1 MSWSLV
7 TLSGRF
13 CKNKILLGGRY
24 SSGICT
30 AGRLGAGAAAAPST
44 DNDASV
50 KQKNGERCKST
61 FCSHSF
67 RAELLLERIGIASRS
82 LVPYIG

>member
-44 DNDASV
+44 GDDASV
-50 KQKNGERCKST
+50 KQKSKKGAGLPSAAILFERN
-61 FCSHSF
+61 FCL
-67 RAELLLERIGIASRS
+67 RG
-82 LVPYIG
+82 LV

>member
-1 MSWSLV
+1 M

-30 AGRLGAGAAAAPST
+30 AGRLGAGAAVAPST
-44 DNDASV
+44 DNDTSV
-50 KQKNGERCKST
+50 SQQSEEGREST
-61 FCSHSF
+61 FCGHSLCT
-67 RAELLLERIGIASRS
+67 ELLLERIGVASRS
-82 LVPYIG
+82 LAAYRR

>member
-13 CKNKILLGGRY
+13 CKNKILFGGRY

-30 AGRLGAGAAAAPST
+30 AGRLGTGAAAAPST
-44 DNDASV
+44 GNNASV
-50 KQKNGERCKST
+50 KQQNKEGMQVYFLQPFSLHGT
-61 FCSHSF
+61 F
-67 RAELLLERIGIASRS
+67 A
-82 LVPYIG
+82 

>member
-44 DNDASV
+44 ITMRQPNRVMEKGARLLSAAILFV
-50 KQKNGERCKST
+50 RN
-61 FCSHSF
+61 FCL
-67 RAELLLERIGIASRS
+67 RGLE
-82 LVPYIG
+82 

>member
-7 TLSGRF
+7 TVSGRF

-44 DNDASV
+44 NNDTSI
-50 KQKNGERCKST
+50 KQQDEERCEPT
-61 FCSHSF
+61 FCSHSLRTEF
-67 RAELLLERIGIASRS
+67 LLERIRVACRPFLSNID
-82 LVPYIG
+82 